1 MTITEIAQF
10 AGEKIGKT
18 DADTI
23 TFLQKA
29 AALNYRRVWNF
40 APWRETVTNSTYAIS
55 DVSQIV
61 ISGAD
66 GSPGSNGTY
75 TRTSFGT
82 STFTGNQTFA
92 NTIEWD
98 GGSSL
103 WQINQAF
110 TGFTFYTNPTYTTNG
125 TTDFTIW
132 NVAASG
138 LPPAPTGAITL
149 SRTVTLGTNVETPL
163 SVAWGD
169 DELTPMDLAT
179 IISQDA
185 DLLDNNR
192 TGTPQAYYFKGR
204 NSSGVAQIDVYPA
217 LETTSTTTL
226 KVIEKLQCLT
236 RSNYIV
242 DFPPTSN
249 AIGDELRLP
258 HVSHVVLAL
267 THADALERERQYGKA
282 QLVVQTAN
290 TDLASMANYE
300 LSQVGGMK
308 QITPTSLG
316 ELGLEEII

>member
-40 APWRETVTNSTYAIS
+40 APWRETVTNSTYGFSNVA
-55 DVSQIV
+55 QIV
-61 ISGAD
+61 ISGAT
-66 GSPGSNGTY
+66 GSPSSNGIY
-75 TRTSFGT
+75 TRTTFGT
-82 STFTGNQTFA
+82 SRFTGNQNFA
-92 NTIEWD
+92 SYIEWD
-98 GGSSL
+98 GSEY
-103 WQINQAF
+103 WRINQAF
-110 TGFTFYTNPTYTTNG
+110 SGFTFYTNSIFSTG
-125 TTDFTIW
+125 GVADFTTW
-132 NVAASG
+132 NVDAVG
-138 LPPAPTGAITL
+138 FPPAPTGAITL
-149 SRTVTLGTNVETPL
+149 SGRTVTLGTNVETPL

-169 DELTPMDLAT
+169 NELTPMDLAT

-185 DLLDNNR
+185 DLLDDNR

-204 NSSGVAQIDVYPA
+204 NPSGIAEIDVYPA
-217 LETTSTTTL
+217 VETTSTTTL

-236 RSNYIV
+236 RLNYVV
-242 DFPPTSN
+242 DFPPSTN
-249 AIGDELRLP
+249 ALGDELRLP

-290 TDLASMANYE
+290 TDLSSMANYE

>member
-55 DVSQIV
+55 DVETIV
-61 ISGAD
+61 LSGA
-66 GSPGSNGTY
+66 GSPNVNSTY
-75 TRTSFGT
+75 SRTSGGLSSFT
-82 STFTGNQTFA
+82 SNIYDASIIHSQPEDSIGNWFIYSPSSGA
-92 NTIEWD
+92 NLYTSSDLIIWD
-98 GGSSL
+98 
-103 WQINQAF
+103 
-110 TGFTFYTNPTYTTNG
+110 TTNG
-125 TTDFTIW
+125 T
-132 NVAASG
+132 N
-138 LPPAPTGAITL
+138 PPPTSSVTL
-149 SRTVTLGTNVETPL
+149 FRTVTLGTNVETPL

-169 DELTPMDLAT
+169 NELTPMDLAT

-185 DLLDNNR
+185 DLLDKNR

-204 NSSGVAQIDVYPA
+204 NSSGVAQIDVYPG
-217 LETTSTTTL
+217 LDTTSTTTL

-242 DFPPTSN
+242 DFPPSTN
-249 AIGDELRLP
+249 ALGDELRLP

-308 QITPTSLG
+308 QITPSSLG

>member
-23 TFLQKA
+23 TFLQKS

-40 APWRETVTNSTYAIS
+40 APWRETVTNSTYGITDIA
-55 DVSQIV
+55 QV
-61 ISGAD
+61 ILSGAD
-66 GSPGSNGTY
+66 AATSNGTY
-75 TRTSFGT
+75 FRTSFGT
-82 STFTGNQTFA
+82 NQFNATTGN
-92 NTIEWD
+92 NYIYIL
-98 GGSSL
+98 GGE
-103 WQINQAF
+103 
-110 TGFTFYTNPTYTTNG
+110 
-125 TTDFTIW
+125 W
-132 NVAASG
+132 NVFDASLSLNTYFTTG
-138 LPPAPTGAITL
+138 TDLTQWNPDAGVGTFVAPTESITL
-149 SRTVTLGTNVETPL
+149 SRTVSLGTNVETPL

-169 DELTPMDLAT
+169 NELTPMDLAT

-204 NSSGVAQIDVYPA
+204 NSSGVAQIDVYPG
-217 LETTSTTTL
+217 LDTTSTTTL

-308 QITPTSLG
+308 QITPSSLG

>member
-23 TFLQKA
+23 TFLQKS

-40 APWRETVTNSTYAIS
+40 APWRETVTNSTYGIT
-55 DVSQIV
+55 DITQII
-61 ISGAD
+61 ISGAETAT
-66 GSPGSNGTY
+66 SNGTY
-75 TRTSFGT
+75 SRTSFGT
-82 STFTGNQTFA
+82 TSFSNIDNNAINFVDGYFKIYDASEGIYTYYSPNISYPNWIAEVGN
-92 NTIEWD
+92 E
-98 GGSSL
+98 
-103 WQINQAF
+103 
-110 TGFTFYTNPTYTTNG
+110 
-125 TTDFTIW
+125 
-132 NVAASG
+132 
-138 LPPAPTGAITL
+138 PAPTSSNLL

-169 DELTPMDLAT
+169 NELTPMDLAT

-204 NSSGVAQIDVYPA
+204 NSSGIAEIDVYPA

-236 RSNYIV
+236 RSNYVV
-242 DFPPTSN
+242 DFPPSAN

>member
-18 DADTI
+18 DADTL
-23 TFLQKA
+23 TFLRKS

-40 APWRETVTNSTYAIS
+40 APWRETITNSTYSINNVA
-55 DVSQIV
+55 QII

-66 GSPGSNGTY
+66 GSPSSNGTY
-75 TRTSFGT
+75 TRTTFGT
-82 STFTGNQTFA
+82 SQFTGDQTFTNYIQ
-92 NTIEWD
+92 WD
-98 GGSSL
+98 GSVY
-103 WQINQAF
+103 WKINQAF
-110 TGFTFYTNPTYTTNG
+110 AGFTFYTNAIYSTGG
-125 TTDFTIW
+125 TADFTTW
-132 NVAASG
+132 NVDAGG
-138 LPPAPTGAITL
+138 LSPAPTGAITF
-149 SRTVTLGTNVETPL
+149 SRTVPLGTNVEAPL

-169 DELTPMDLAT
+169 NELTPMDLAT

-185 DLLDNNR
+185 DLLDVSR

-204 NSSGVAQIDVYPA
+204 NSSGIAEIDVYPGLDTA
-217 LETTSTTTL
+217 STTTL

-236 RSNYIV
+236 RSNYVV
-242 DFPPTSN
+242 DFPPSTN
-249 AIGDELRLP
+249 ALDDELRLP

>member
-18 DADTI
+18 DVDTI
-23 TFLQKA
+23 TFLQKS

-40 APWRETVTNSTYAIS
+40 APWRETVTNSTYSINNVA
-55 DVSQIV
+55 QII
-61 ISGAD
+61 ISGA
-66 GSPGSNGTY
+66 GSTAANGTY
-75 TRTSFGT
+75 TRTTFGT
-82 STFTGNQTFA
+82 SQFTGDQVFTNYIQ
-92 NTIEWD
+92 WD
-98 GGSSL
+98 GSAYWL
-103 WQINQAF
+103 INQAN
-110 TGFTFYTNPTYTTNG
+110 TGFTYITLPIYSTGGTSDFTTWG
-125 TTDFTIW
+125 TTG
-132 NVAASG
+132 AG
-138 LPPAPTGAITL
+138 ELPAPTGAITL
-149 SRTVTLGTNVETPL
+149 SRTVSLGTNVETPL

-169 DELTPMDLAT
+169 NELTPMDLAT

-185 DLLDNNR
+185 DLLDISR

-204 NSSGVAQIDVYPA
+204 NSSGIAEIDVYPTLDTA
-217 LETTSTTTL
+217 STTTL
-226 KVIEKLQCLT
+226 KVVEKLQCLT
-236 RSNYIV
+236 RSNYVV
-242 DFPPTSN
+242 DFPPSAN

>member
-18 DADTI
+18 DSDTI
-23 TFLQKA
+23 TFLQKS

-40 APWRETVTNSTYAIS
+40 APWRETVTNSTY
-55 DVSQIV
+55 DV
-61 ISGAD
+61 
-66 GSPGSNGTY
+66 
-75 TRTSFGT
+75 
-82 STFTGNQTFA
+82 
-92 NTIEWD
+92 E
-98 GGSSL
+98 
-103 WQINQAF
+103 
-110 TGFTFYTNPTYTTNG
+110 TT
-125 TTDFTIW
+125 
-132 NVAASG
+132 
-138 LPPAPTGAITL
+138 

-169 DELTPMDLAT
+169 NELTPMDLAT

-185 DLLDNNR
+185 DLLDANR

-204 NSSGVAQIDVYPA
+204 NSSGIAEIDVYPGLDTA
-217 LETTSTTTL
+217 STTTL

-242 DFPPTSN
+242 DFPPSTN
-249 AIGDELRLP
+249 ALGDELRLP

-308 QITPTSLG
+308 QITPSSLG

>member
-1 MTITEIAQF
+1 MTLTEIAQF

-18 DADTI
+18 DADTL
-23 TFLQKA
+23 TFLQKS

-40 APWRETVTNSTYAIS
+40 APWRETITNSTYSINNVA
-55 DVSQIV
+55 QII

-66 GSPGSNGTY
+66 GSPSSNGTY
-75 TRTSFGT
+75 TRTTFGT
-82 STFTGNQTFA
+82 SQFTGDQTFTNYIQ
-92 NTIEWD
+92 WD
-98 GGSSL
+98 GSAY
-103 WQINQAF
+103 WKINQAF
-110 TGFTFYTNPTYTTNG
+110 AGFTFYTNPIYSTGG
-125 TTDFTIW
+125 TADFTTW
-132 NVAASG
+132 NVDAAGFS
-138 LPPAPTGAITL
+138 PAPTGAITF
-149 SRTVTLGTNVETPL
+149 SRTVTLGTNVEAPL
-163 SVAWGD
+163 SVAFGD

-185 DLLDNNR
+185 DLLDISR

-204 NSSGVAQIDVYPA
+204 NSSGIAEIDVYPGLNTA
-217 LETTSTTTL
+217 STTTL

-236 RSNYIV
+236 RSNYVV
-242 DFPPTSN
+242 DFPPSTN
-249 AIGDELRLP
+249 ALGDELRLP

-290 TDLASMANYE
+290 TDLSSMANYE

-308 QITPTSLG
+308 QITPSSLG

>member
-40 APWRETVTNSTYAIS
+40 APWRETVTNSTYAI
-55 DVSQIV
+55 
-61 ISGAD
+61 
-66 GSPGSNGTY
+66 
-75 TRTSFGT
+75 
-82 STFTGNQTFA
+82 
-92 NTIEWD
+92 
-98 GGSSL
+98 
-103 WQINQAF
+103 
-110 TGFTFYTNPTYTTNG
+110 
-125 TTDFTIW
+125 TDI
-132 NVAASG
+132 A
-138 LPPAPTGAITL
+138 
-149 SRTVTLGTNVETPL
+149 SRTVALGTNVETPL

-185 DLLDNNR
+185 DLLDIDR

-204 NSSGVAQIDVYPA
+204 NSSGIAEIDVYPA